1 MRLALLCILALAAT
15 ASAQPA
21 PGKQPTQ
28 QQINAAKQ
36 HFAAAEAAKAKG
48 DFKTAAVEYLAAYE
62 QFNDPEFFFN
72 VAEVYRLSNDEPNAL
87 MYYQK
92 YLELDPTGRGA
103 ANARLNADALRRS
116 IAAKE
121 DAAKHSAEADA
132 KRKAEEDAKRSAQA
146 QQPVAQPQPEQ
157 EVDEPEP
164 VTAGSPGRGMRIAG
178 IATGG
183 VGVVAIGVGVV
194 FGLKSKSISNELS
207 EADMFD
213 QGRFDD
219 GKAAER
225 NMYIFTGVGVAAL
238 AAGGVLYYLGHRAG
252 AQASDTVA
260 VVPSVAPNQVGFVAA
275 GHF

>member
-1 MRLALLCILALAAT
+1 MRLALLVILALAAP
-15 ASAQPA
+15 ASAQS
-21 PGKQPTQ
+21 KQPTQ

-72 VAEVYRLSNDEPNAL
+72 VAEVYRLSNDDANAL

-92 YLELDPTGRGA
+92 YLELDPNGRGA

-121 DAAKHSAEADA
+121 DAAKHAAEAEA
-132 KRKAEEDAKRSAQA
+132 KRKAEEDAKRNAPA
-146 QQPVAQPQPEQ
+146 QQPVAQTPPEQ

-164 VTAGSPGRGMRIAG
+164 VTPGAPGRTMRIAG

-183 VGVVAIGVGVV
+183 AGVVAIGVGVL

-213 QGRFDD
+213 QARYDD

-252 AQASDTVA
+252 AQVSDSVA
-260 VVPSVAPNQVGFVAA
+260 VAPSFAHNQLGVVAA